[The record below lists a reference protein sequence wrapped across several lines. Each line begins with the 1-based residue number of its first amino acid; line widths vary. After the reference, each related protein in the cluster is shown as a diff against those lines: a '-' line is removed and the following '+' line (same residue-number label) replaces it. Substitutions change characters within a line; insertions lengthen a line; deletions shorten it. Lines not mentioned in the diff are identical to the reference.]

1 MKRLYHTEVWYGR
14 FLLYPLEG
22 GESDVLIAVIIIV
35 TTNHFFIHSMPSWH
49 VAYIAVKHAVKRYVF
64 SLLWWHAQ
72 RRHGYP
78 ERDELRAKFTRW
90 LETIIK
96 RAKIDYLRKYENRPE
111 IISYEDIPESELIDL
126 TQCELWPSSTRMQTP
141 YDFEEERLTK
151 AFMELP
157 LKRRQVMEL
166 LFLADLSE
174 AETAKRL
181 NCSLQYVR
189 NQRCI
194 ALKKLRSRLMEGG
207 DDE

>member
-1 MKRLYHTEVWYGR
+1 MPQGGMKMGHRQE
-14 FLLYPLEG
+14 
-22 GESDVLIAVIIIV
+22 
-35 TTNHFFIHSMPSWH
+35 
-49 VAYIAVKHAVKRYVF
+49 
-64 SLLWWHAQ
+64 
-72 RRHGYP
+72 YP

-90 LETIIK
+90 LETVIK
-96 RAKIDYLRKYENRPE
+96 RAKIDYLRKYENRPKT
-111 IISYEDIPESELIDL
+111 ISYEDIPEKELIDL
-126 TQCELWPSSTRMQTP
+126 AKRELWPSSTRMQTP

-174 AETAKRL
+174 TETAKRL

>member
-1 MKRLYHTEVWYGR
+1 MDHRQE
-14 FLLYPLEG
+14 
-22 GESDVLIAVIIIV
+22 
-35 TTNHFFIHSMPSWH
+35 
-49 VAYIAVKHAVKRYVF
+49 
-64 SLLWWHAQ
+64 
-72 RRHGYP
+72 YP

-90 LETIIK
+90 LETVIK

-111 IISYEDIPESELIDL
+111 TISYEDIPEKELIDL
-126 TQCELWPSSTRMQTP
+126 AQRELWPSSTRMQTP

-174 AETAKRL
+174 TETAKRL

-194 ALKKLRSRLMEGG
+194 VLKKLRSQLIKDG
-207 DDE
+207 DAD

>member
-1 MKRLYHTEVWYGR
+1 MDHRQE
-14 FLLYPLEG
+14 
-22 GESDVLIAVIIIV
+22 
-35 TTNHFFIHSMPSWH
+35 
-49 VAYIAVKHAVKRYVF
+49 
-64 SLLWWHAQ
+64 
-72 RRHGYP
+72 YP

-126 TQCELWPSSTRMQTP
+126 TQCKLWPSSTRMQTP

-174 AETAKRL
+174 AESTAR
-181 NCSLQYVR
+181 CSMSE
-189 NQRCI
+189 I
-194 ALKKLRSRLMEGG
+194 KGALH
-207 DDE
+207 

>member
-1 MKRLYHTEVWYGR
+1 MDHRQE
-14 FLLYPLEG
+14 
-22 GESDVLIAVIIIV
+22 
-35 TTNHFFIHSMPSWH
+35 
-49 VAYIAVKHAVKRYVF
+49 
-64 SLLWWHAQ
+64 
-72 RRHGYP
+72 YP

-90 LETIIK
+90 LETVIK

-111 IISYEDIPESELIDL
+111 TISYEDIPEKELIDL
-126 TQCELWPSSTRMQTP
+126 AQRELWPSSTRMQTP

-174 AETAKRL
+174 TETAKRL

-194 ALKKLRSRLMEGG
+194 ALKSYAPV
-207 DDE
+207 

>member
-1 MKRLYHTEVWYGR
+1 MDHRQE
-14 FLLYPLEG
+14 
-22 GESDVLIAVIIIV
+22 
-35 TTNHFFIHSMPSWH
+35 
-49 VAYIAVKHAVKRYVF
+49 
-64 SLLWWHAQ
+64 
-72 RRHGYP
+72 YP

-90 LETIIK
+90 LETVIK
-96 RAKIDYLRKYENRPE
+96 RAKIDYLRKYENHPE
-111 IISYEDIPESELIDL
+111 TISYEDIPEKELIDL
-126 TQCELWPSSTRMQTP
+126 AQRELWPSSTRMQTP

-174 AETAKRL
+174 TETAKRL

-194 ALKKLRSRLMEGG
+194 ALKKLRSRVRHPRAYLYLEN
-207 DDE
+207 

>member
-1 MKRLYHTEVWYGR
+1 MDHRQ
-14 FLLYPLEG
+14 
-22 GESDVLIAVIIIV
+22 D
-35 TTNHFFIHSMPSWH
+35 
-49 VAYIAVKHAVKRYVF
+49 
-64 SLLWWHAQ
+64 
-72 RRHGYP
+72 YP

-111 IISYEDIPESELIDL
+111 IISYEDISEAELLDL
-126 TQCELWPSSTRMQTP
+126 AQCESWPKITRMQSP

-166 LFLADLSE
+166 LFLEDLSE

-194 ALKKLRSRLMEGG
+194 ALKRLRSRLIEGG

>member
-1 MKRLYHTEVWYGR
+1 MDHRQE
-14 FLLYPLEG
+14 
-22 GESDVLIAVIIIV
+22 
-35 TTNHFFIHSMPSWH
+35 
-49 VAYIAVKHAVKRYVF
+49 
-64 SLLWWHAQ
+64 
-72 RRHGYP
+72 YP

-157 LKRRQVMEL
+157 LK
-166 LFLADLSE
+166 AS
-174 AETAKRL
+174 AGNGTAVPGRPE
-181 NCSLQYVR
+181 
-189 NQRCI
+189 
-194 ALKKLRSRLMEGG
+194 RSRNSQKAQLHVAVRPKSAVHCTEKAALPSDGRR
-207 DDE
+207 

>member
-1 MKRLYHTEVWYGR
+1 MDHRQE
-14 FLLYPLEG
+14 
-22 GESDVLIAVIIIV
+22 
-35 TTNHFFIHSMPSWH
+35 
-49 VAYIAVKHAVKRYVF
+49 
-64 SLLWWHAQ
+64 
-72 RRHGYP
+72 YP

-90 LETIIK
+90 LETVIK

-111 IISYEDIPESELIDL
+111 TISYEDIPEKELIDL
-126 TQCELWPSSTRMQTP
+126 AQRELWPSSTRMQTP

-174 AETAKRL
+174 TETAKRH

>member
-1 MKRLYHTEVWYGR
+1 MDHRQ
-14 FLLYPLEG
+14 
-22 GESDVLIAVIIIV
+22 D
-35 TTNHFFIHSMPSWH
+35 
-49 VAYIAVKHAVKRYVF
+49 
-64 SLLWWHAQ
+64 
-72 RRHGYP
+72 YP

-111 IISYEDIPESELIDL
+111 IISYEDIPEAELLDL
-126 TQCELWPSSTRMQTP
+126 AQCESWPKITRMQSP

-151 AFMELP
+151 AFMEL
-157 LKRRQVMEL
+157 
-166 LFLADLSE
+166 LFLEDLSE
-174 AETAKRL
+174 AETAQRL

-194 ALKKLRSRLMEGG
+194 ALKRLRSHLMEGG

>member
-1 MKRLYHTEVWYGR
+1 MPK
-14 FLLYPLEG
+14 G
-22 GESDVLIAVIIIV
+22 GMEMGHRQD
-35 TTNHFFIHSMPSWH
+35 
-49 VAYIAVKHAVKRYVF
+49 
-64 SLLWWHAQ
+64 
-72 RRHGYP
+72 YP

-90 LETIIK
+90 LETVIK

-111 IISYEDIPESELIDL
+111 TISYEDIPEKELIDL
-126 TQCELWPSSTRMQTP
+126 AQRELWPSSTRMQTP

-174 AETAKRL
+174 TETAKRL